1 YCQDSTHQGRLRF
14 RLPVQFTV
22 SLSTE
27 ATAFYEVPG
36 ERDRGSAEHHHKR
49 SITIASSCYRRCQ
62 PAFPMAD
69 ETNTTGIHLF
79 TRPQVLQRGLRVARK
94 VLHLCPRKPSA

>member
-1 YCQDSTHQGRLRF
+1 QDSAHQGRLRF
-14 RLPVQFTV
+14 RFPVQFTI

-27 ATAFYEVPG
+27 ATAFHGVLG
-36 ERDRGSAEHHHKR
+36 EGDRGSAEHHHKR
-49 SITIASSCYRRCQ
+49 SITIASCCYPRCQ

-69 ETNTTGIHLF
+69 ETNTTGLHLF

-94 VLHLCPRKPSA
+94 VPHLRPRKPSA